1 MGRPTPIIIT
11 LLILANAIAI
21 GRFVLGGINLAQ
33 MQPRIQYNV
42 TLQMEVDLHDEPARI
57 RTFLPQN
64 DLNQTVESE
73 RIESRGLSFDL
84 SSEGINRSALFEA
97 ADIRGHETAIYSAT
111 VDVRDRRY
119 EIPAGLAVP
128 STYPTPVLRYLEA
141 SANVQSDAPEIIDLL
156 NQRLPPVGE
165 RTLGETTRN
174 LFDFVQ
180 NEIRPSEYENT
191 LDAVTTLKWKEA
203 FCGGKSRLL
212 IALLRGAGI
221 PSRIVGGLIL
231 TPGSKR
237 ITHVWTE
244 AWMNGVWVPMD
255 ALNNHYAEKPDNYLV
270 LYHGDEA
277 LFSRTKNINFQYL
290 FNIKKWRVSP
300 DAQMDP
306 GLGGVFNAYAIWDSF
321 GKAQISLN
329 LLRIVLL
336 LPVGVLIVIF
346 FRNIVGFTTFGTFHP
361 ALIAV
366 AFRDSGL
373 LWGVLLYTG
382 VLAGGMLLRVAL
394 DRIQLLHT
402 PRLALLLT
410 AVVLMMLG
418 VTYVSAERGVL
429 EPARISMFP
438 IAILAITIESYFT
451 RTLEVGTRQALWVM
465 FQTLI
470 VIAVV
475 YWVLDQH
482 FVQAVVFTFP
492 EMLLVVAAAFLM
504 IGRYVGMRL
513 LEYWRFRWLIFP
525 GEKAPE
531 TRE

>member
-1 MGRPTPIIIT
+1 VGRPAPAIIV
-11 LLILANAIAI
+11 LLLLANAII
-21 GRFVLGGINLAQ
+21 VGRFVLGGADLAE
-33 MQPRIQYNV
+33 MQPRIEYNV
-42 TLQMEVDLHDEPARI
+42 TLQMAVDLHGDPARI
-57 RTFLPQN
+57 RTFLPQSGP
-64 DLNQTVESE
+64 NQAVESE

-84 SSEGINRSALFEA
+84 SSEGTNRSALFQAE
-97 ADIRGHETAIYSAT
+97 DIRGHETAVYSAT
-111 VDVRDRRY
+111 VDVRHRSY
-119 EIPAGLAVP
+119 EIPEGLPIPGA
-128 STYPTPVLRYLEA
+128 YPTRVLRYLEPTE
-141 SANVQSDAPEIIDLL
+141 NVQSGAPEILEML
-156 NQRLPPVGE
+156 SELLPPADE
-165 RTLGETTRN
+165 RSLGETTRI

-237 ITHVWTE
+237 VTHVWTE

-255 ALNNHYAEKPDNYLV
+255 ALNDHYAEHPDNYLV

-277 LFSRTKNINFQYL
+277 LFSRTKNINFQYV
-290 FNIKKWRVSP
+290 FNVKKWRVSP
-300 DAQMDP
+300 DAQIDP
-306 GLGGVFNAYAIWDSF
+306 GLGGAFNAYAIWDSF

-373 LWGVLLYTG
+373 GWGILLYTG
-382 VLAGGMLLRVAL
+382 VLAGGMLLRVVL
-394 DRIQLLHT
+394 DRVQLLHT

-410 AVVLMMLG
+410 AVVMMMLG
-418 VTYVSAERGVL
+418 ITYISAEQGIL

-465 FQTLI
+465 AQTLV
-470 VIAVV
+470 VISVV

-492 EMLLVVAAAFLM
+492 ELLLAVAAAFLM
-504 IGRYVGMRL
+504 IGRYVGMRV
-513 LEYWRFRWLIFP
+513 LEYWRFRWLIFQRD
-525 GEKAPE
+525 EAPE
-531 TRE
+531 TRG